1 MFSTQRISLRKVEKN
16 DAEKYHKWRNDT
28 DVMFSTNPS
37 LDLYSFEDTKD
48 FVENVLMDNSSSKSY
63 IIIDRKNEIT
73 IGVTSLINIDYKN
86 RNAESIIDIGEK
98 EYWGQGYG
106 TEALNLLLNYAFQ
119 ELNLHRVSLKVFSFN
134 EKAIRLYQKLGF
146 KEEGKSRQSL
156 FRNGQWHDIIHMGIL
171 AEEYVDTI
179 EISQSK
185 R

>member
-1 MFSTQRISLRKVEKN
+1 MFSTQKIILQKVEKN
-16 DAEKYHKWRNDT
+16 DAEQYHQWRNDT

-37 LDLYSFEDTKD
+37 LDLYSFEETKD

-63 IIIDRKNEIT
+63 IIIDRKNEIS
-73 IGVTSLINIDYKN
+73 IGITSLINIDYKN

-134 EKAIRLYQKLGF
+134 EKAIKLYQKLGF

-156 FRNGQWHDIIHMGIL
+156 FRNGQWHDIIHMGML
-171 AEEYVDTI
+171 QDEY
-179 EISQSK
+179 ISGVK
-185 R
+185 TFDNK